1 MSDIE
6 PRVLEIISQQFRID
20 KSKIK
25 RDNSLAETLGA
36 DSLDIVELIMALEA
50 EFNID
55 IPDEDAEAFALV
67 SDITEYIQKHQV

>member
-6 PRVLEIISQQFRID
+6 PRVFEIISQQFRID

-25 RDNSLAETLGA
+25 GDNSLAETLGA
-36 DSLDIVELIMALEA
+36 DSLDIVELIMALET

-55 IPDEDAEAFALV
+55 IPDEDAESFALV
-67 SDITEYIQKHQV
+67 SDIAEYIQKHRV